1 MPYTRKEY
9 VHGTPAPKISIFEM
23 GDPKNQYDTEIVL
36 RSIESGT
43 LSDKSL
49 EALRIHVNR
58 ALGENISKYYYK
70 INLYP
75 HTILRGKK
83 WLAFAGADRISSG
96 MRKSF
101 GKPSG
106 RAVRVKKNQVIATI
120 HVDRADRDYAKKL
133 LKSVAPKLATPCRIE
148 INEISR

>member
-36 RSIESGT
+36 RSIEAGS

-49 EALRIHVNR
+49 EALRVHVNR
-58 ALGENISKYYYK
+58 SLGEKLSKYYYR

-96 MRKSF
+96 MRKAF

-106 RAVRVKKNQVIATI
+106 RAVRVKQNQVIATI
-120 HVDRADRDYAKKL
+120 RVDKADIDYAKKL

-148 INEISR
+148 IKDI